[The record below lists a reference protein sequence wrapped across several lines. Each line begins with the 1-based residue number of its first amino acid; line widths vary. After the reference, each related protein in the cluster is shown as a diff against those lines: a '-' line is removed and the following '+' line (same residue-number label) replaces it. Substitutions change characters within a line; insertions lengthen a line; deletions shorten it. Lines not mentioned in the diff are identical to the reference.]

1 MKIVSKYLKKVYDKG
16 AYGLRDANVDIE
28 SGEFA
33 VIVGESGSGKST
45 LLRLIAGLDKP
56 TAGELYLDGLLADSI
71 PAKDR
76 NISMVFQEY
85 VLYPKFTVWENIAVA
100 LERYHLTREEEDL
113 RIRKILKTFDL
124 VDVAGQLPKVLSGG
138 QQQRVA
144 LARAVVTK
152 PKAILF
158 DEPLSNIAE
167 KQRINYITY
176 IKELKKQLPNVT
188 FVYVTHNLMEAFMLA
203 DKLIVMSDGRILQ
216 QGKRN
221 FVMENPYSE
230 EVLFT
235 LSPEAERSN
244 YGIYN
249 IFTDTV
255 QAFDS
260 NGAIGLQPQTLFLKG
275 SYDGCILRFLEFTEA
290 MDDNFNY
297 RFIGDCGNIL
307 VGIPTERIHWQ
318 AVVGDIKIPA
328 ERVSEKELR
337 LSDGSMLYMYDTVG
351 FDGYIA
357 FAKNSIEL
365 YSLDGNRL
373 TAHYRVYTN
382 YCNAFIHKRSI
393 ALPCGKIYHGGIDA
407 SGKASVTFGKGV
419 YAVPSKKKGIKV
431 KRCLDEEIFGDKKL
445 CYCYL
450 KGFDRY
456 VAIYVK
462 ADNPYIQNTRLDID
476 VSTVDIYKK

>member
-16 AYGLRDANVDIE
+16 AYGLRDASVDIE

-393 ALPCGKIYHGGIDA
+393 ALPLSLIHI
-407 SGKASVTFGKGV
+407 
-419 YAVPSKKKGIKV
+419 
-431 KRCLDEEIFGDKKL
+431 
-445 CYCYL
+445 
-450 KGFDRY
+450 
-456 VAIYVK
+456 
-462 ADNPYIQNTRLDID
+462 
-476 VSTVDIYKK
+476 

>member
-16 AYGLRDANVDIE
+16 AYGLRDASLDIE

-45 LLRLIAGLDKP
+45 LLRIIAGLEKP

-100 LERYHLTREEEDL
+100 LERYHLSREEEDL
-113 RIRKILKTFDL
+113 KIRKILKTFDL

-167 KQRINYITY
+167 KQRINYISY
-176 IKELKKQLPNVT
+176 IKELKKQLPHVT
-188 FVYVTHNLMEAFMLA
+188 FIYVTHNLTEAFMLA
-203 DKLIVMSDGRILQ
+203 DKLIVMSNGRILQ
-216 QGKRN
+216 QGKRD
-221 FVMENPYSE
+221 FVMKNPYSE
-230 EVLFT
+230 DVLLS
-235 LSPEAERSN
+235 LSPEAERRDN
-244 YGIYN
+244 GIYN
-249 IFTDTV
+249 VFTDTV
-255 QAFDS
+255 QTFDI
-260 NGAIGLQPQTLFLKG
+260 NGAVGLQPRTLFVKG
-275 SYDGCILRFLEFTEA
+275 NFDGTKLSFLGLNESME
-290 MDDNFNY
+290 DNFNY
-297 RFIGDCGNIL
+297 RFIGEYGSVL
-307 VGIPTERIHWQ
+307 VGIPTDRIHWQ
-318 AVVGDIKIPA
+318 AVKGDVKIPA
-328 ERVSEKELR
+328 ERVSDNELK
-337 LSDGSMLYMYDTVG
+337 LSDGTILHMYDTMG

-365 YSLDGNRL
+365 YSKDGNRL
-373 TAHYRVYTN
+373 TAHYRVYSN
-382 YCNAFIHKRSI
+382 NCNAVIRKKSI
-393 ALPCGKIYHGGIDA
+393 SLPCGKVYHGGIDA
-407 SGKASVTFGKGV
+407 SGKATVIFGKTV
-419 YAVPSKKKGIKV
+419 FSTPSKKRGLKV
-431 KRCLDEEIFGDKKL
+431 KRCLDEETFGDKKL

-456 VAIYVK
+456 VAIYVN
-462 ADNPYIQNTRLDID
+462 ADMPYIQNTRLDID